1 MSGPRILFL
10 DQTGA
15 LGGGELA
22 LRDIVRP
29 YRTDSRVVLFA
40 DGPFRAL
47 LEGDGVEVV
56 VATSRSGRSLGPV
69 RRESGPLP
77 AALALPHVVDLAGRV
92 ATLAGDHDL
101 IYANSQKAA
110 VVGALAAVRSG
121 RPLIVHLHDILTADH
136 FSRVNRWLAVTA
148 SNRGAAAV
156 IADSAATGRAFVA
169 AGGRPDLV
177 EVVHYGF
184 APVPGFERPEAR
196 SAARAR
202 VVDELDLTPDGYLV
216 GHIGRLSPWKGQD
229 VFIRALARVP
239 DAVGLIVGSAL
250 FGEDEIEP
258 GLRRLAEE
266 VGVPDRL
273 VLTGFRADPARI
285 MAACDLVVHSS
296 TAPEPF
302 GRVIVESM
310 LVGTPV
316 VAARA
321 GGPCEI
327 IDEGRTGWLTEPGD
341 DRALAARIEACAAD
355 PVTSARV
362 ASAARSMAEDRFD
375 LATMQRSIA
384 RVIDRVLAGRG
395 EGDRASPG
403 RRRWP
408 SR

>member
-22 LRDIVRP
+22 LRDVVVP
-29 YRTDSRVVLFA
+29 YRHDGRVVLLS

-47 LEGDGVEVV
+47 LEADGVDVMV
-56 VATSRSGRSLGPV
+56 LASRSGGQLGPV
-69 RRESGPLP
+69 RRESGPLA
-77 AALALPHVVDLAGRV
+77 AALALPQVVDLARRV

-110 VVGALAAVRSG
+110 VVGALAAARSG
-121 RPLIVHLHDILTADH
+121 RPLIVHLHDILTAEH

-169 AGGRPDLV
+169 AGGRAELV

-184 APVPGFERPEAR
+184 APVPGFGRPEAR
-196 SAARAR
+196 AAARAR
-202 VVDELDLTPDGYLV
+202 VTDELGLPAACQLV
-216 GHIGRLSPWKGQD
+216 GHVGRLSPWKGQD

-239 DAVGLIVGSAL
+239 EAVGLIVGAAL

-258 GLRRLAEE
+258 GLRRLADE
-266 VGVPDRL
+266 VGVGDRL
-273 VLTGFRADPARI
+273 IFTGFRADPSRM
-285 MAACDLVVHSS
+285 MAACDLIVHSS

-355 PVTSARV
+355 PATTASV
-362 ASAARSMAEDRFD
+362 AFAARSMAEERFD
-375 LATMQRSIA
+375 LATMRRSIA
-384 RVIDRVLAGRG
+384 GVVERALAAPAGTGRDRGLRW
-395 EGDRASPG
+395 PG
-403 RRRWP
+403 R
-408 SR
+408 